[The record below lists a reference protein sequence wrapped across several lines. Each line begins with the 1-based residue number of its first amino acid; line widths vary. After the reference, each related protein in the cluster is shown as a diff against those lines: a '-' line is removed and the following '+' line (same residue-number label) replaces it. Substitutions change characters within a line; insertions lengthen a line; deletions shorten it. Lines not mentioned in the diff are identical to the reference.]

1 LPTSSRATRAVA
13 EVLNESGVVSLHPRG
28 SRCVTVTHG
37 AIDHVETTLPLVQPQ
52 LKVGTAAAREVLRP
66 PFDVENAVGS
76 RATYRC
82 EDAKSTINQIQIVPV
97 WEDGVVV
104 GSPRQAL
111 VGEGGVRSQELGIT
125 VGR

>member
-1 LPTSSRATRAVA
+1 MPAGSSATRAVA
-13 EVLNESGVVSLHPRG
+13 EVLNESGVVSLYPRS
-28 SRCVTVTHG
+28 SRCVAVVHSTV
-37 AIDHVETTLPLVQPQ
+37 DHVEATLPLIQSQ

-66 PFDVENAVGS
+66 PLDVKDAVGS
-76 RATYRC
+76 GATYRG
-82 EDAKSTINQIQIVPV
+82 EDAKSTIDQIQIVPV